1 MQEVVRAVIRTSSL
15 YERCHELF
23 DTYPLA
29 VRAANDDKTI
39 HLMILML
46 RDGDDG
52 RFFVLSHDRSSD
64 RNRYSLRSWRTA
76 GTETIEADGGTVSD
90 LTASVITHGV
100 PVPQDDFLFGWRD
113 SDALTALVV
122 IYTTYSPVHQEPSW
136 AVMPLAGSPEAQWPP
151 FTRERL
157 LGHWFWEQYWAGN
170 VVSVGGL
177 IASTSDT
184 VFWVDTEAILGSDCC
199 AVARDVRSAGEFA
212 LPKGRYVYHEVLTEG
227 DLVPSLE
234 ALLADPAKADLAS
247 RFQPSSVD
255 DDPGTQELGC

>member
-1 MQEVVRAVIRTSSL
+1 MPEVVRAVIRTSSP

-29 VRAANDDKTI
+29 VRAANDAKTI
-39 HLMILML
+39 RLMILML
-46 RDGDDG
+46 RDGDNG
-52 RFFVLSHDRSSD
+52 KFFVLSHDRSSD

-76 GTETIEADGGTVSD
+76 GTENIEAEPGTVSD
-90 LTASVITHGV
+90 LTASVITDGV
-100 PVPQDDFLFGWRD
+100 PVPQDEFLFGWRD
-113 SDALTALVV
+113 SNVLTALVV

-157 LGHWFWEQYWAGN
+157 LGHWFWEHYWAGN

-199 AVARDVRSAGEFA
+199 AVAREVRSVDELA
-212 LPKGRYVYHEVLTEG
+212 LPEGRYVYHEVLSEG
-227 DLVPSLE
+227 DLVPPLDG
-234 ALLADPAKADLAS
+234 LLAYPGKADLAS
-247 RFQPSSVD
+247 RFRPYSAEHGDLQT
-255 DDPGTQELGC
+255 GELS